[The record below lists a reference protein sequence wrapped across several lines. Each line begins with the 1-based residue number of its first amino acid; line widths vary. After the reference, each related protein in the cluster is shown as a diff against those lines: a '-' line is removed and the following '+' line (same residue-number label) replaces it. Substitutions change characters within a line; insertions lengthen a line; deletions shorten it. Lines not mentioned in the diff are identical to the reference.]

1 MRSAQI
7 LWEALMTLTRKQQR
21 LRTEIEDIS
30 SIIWMDHWHIEKYPP
45 KGRTDLLIVM
55 KDKLVRGEVITKYAV
70 IDELLTMIICNYYFH
85 KSKRELTYRRLWKTR
100 RFAIFN
106 HYIMDEVY
114 LLKKMSIVASMRT
127 IPKEVTKIIAR
138 INDLRNALAHSM
150 FPQNRRQHM
159 PHRKV
164 MYQGLDIFTKPGVE
178 KFEEEFQI
186 VRKYLDGR
194 ARTE

>member
-1 MRSAQI
+1 VIDDPVASRARERCSPGTLRRHDIPDFASLNPGYLLLSPRSGMRSAQI

-114 LLKKMSIVASMRT
+114 LLKNNEYR
-127 IPKEVTKIIAR
+127 
-138 INDLRNALAHSM
+138 
-150 FPQNRRQHM
+150 
-159 PHRKV
+159 
-164 MYQGLDIFTKPGVE
+164 GLNENNSKRGHENYCPN
-178 KFEEEFQI
+178 
-186 VRKYLDGR
+186 
-194 ARTE
+194 